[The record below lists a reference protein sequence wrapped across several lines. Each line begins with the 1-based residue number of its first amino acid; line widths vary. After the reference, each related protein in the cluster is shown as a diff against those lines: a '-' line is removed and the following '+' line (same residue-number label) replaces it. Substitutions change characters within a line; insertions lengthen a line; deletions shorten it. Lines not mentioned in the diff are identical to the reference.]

1 MSQEKWKDLR
11 PVAAPINNQSA
22 AKRLILWDIDETMIS
37 SDGAGFRSISRAM
50 DQMFGINREA
60 CRIPMSGKTDPQI
73 ITEILT
79 AQGHSR
85 ETAEKYVP
93 EVIATYL
100 TYLDEEIAAAQYYIV
115 HEGVRELL
123 DELSNMS
130 NAYQG
135 LLTGN
140 VEHGAGKKL
149 SRFQLMNY
157 FAIGAYGSDSASRLD
172 LPAIAVQRAV
182 EHFRIEFTPQEVVII
197 GDSVNDIACARV
209 YGAKAIAVNT
219 GKTSYEI
226 LKQEKPCHLFKNLSD
241 TKAVLAAIFN

>member
-1 MSQEKWKDLR
+1 M
-11 PVAAPINNQSA
+11 AAQTNLDPNTGQ
-22 AKRLILWDIDETMIS
+22 KRLILWDIDETMIS

-50 DQMFGINREA
+50 EKMFGIEKEA

-79 AQGHSR
+79 AQGRTQEEAQQHV
-85 ETAEKYVP
+85 A

-100 TYLDEEIAAAQYYIV
+100 TYLDDEIAAAQYYIM

-123 DELSNMS
+123 DELSAMS

-149 SRFQLMNY
+149 NRFQLAPY
-157 FAIGAYGSDSASRLD
+157 FAIGAYGSDSACRLD
-172 LPAIAVQRAV
+172 LPAIAVKRAV
-182 EHFRIEFTPQEVVII
+182 QHFGVDFAPQEVVII

-219 GKTSYEI
+219 GRTSYEI
-226 LKQEKPCHLFKNLSD
+226 LEQEKPCHLFKNLSD
-241 TKAVLAAIFN
+241 TRAVLAAIFN